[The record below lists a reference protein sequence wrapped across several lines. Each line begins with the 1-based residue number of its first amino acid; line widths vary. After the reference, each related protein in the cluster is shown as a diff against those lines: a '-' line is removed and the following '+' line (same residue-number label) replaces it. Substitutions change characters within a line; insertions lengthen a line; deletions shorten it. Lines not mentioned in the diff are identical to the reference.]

1 VPCRIIEP
9 SAIYFEPA
17 EGAAVRPVLGL
28 LGVDQP
34 RDASYLARM
43 TPAEGKP
50 DGHSADACAEL
61 RATVETRCAQAHEA
75 KQAFEDGA
83 DHIRELKRDLI
94 AAQHKHAETIEAANP
109 QLRAAEKSAAR
120 DTYKLAQAMAADD
133 EAAREA
139 TAEWARA
146 VDHIN
151 RSSRRAYRA
160 VTAAKATVDGL
171 ETALREAER
180 GAQLSHVQSEQA
192 EAACLDARVRLAAC
206 EEQAAAPE
214 TAESASGF
222 DPHAAT
228 AGHAVAVSDTGEG
241 QPLVIESM
249 VSGDRKAL
257 ELAAERIAEH
267 TGFSPAE
274 AQLQLQELVDAIV
287 SAASE
292 DGHLVFDRRHPFWSE
307 LSFEEARDVIAAL
320 ARLGFIFEPSEGW
333 HAGRAPAPS
342 DLSMALA
349 YAGLDPRNMRDLPNA
364 DDLRQ
369 LPASIGVD
377 ARAFLAAQAPEL
389 AVDHIVN
396 LLGRRAAQLEPLWN
410 EWGQVR
416 PILLSD
422 RHSLGSLEG

>member
-1 VPCRIIEP
+1 MD
-9 SAIYFEPA
+9 
-17 EGAAVRPVLGL
+17 L
-28 LGVDQP
+28 LGVDQFD
-34 RDASYLARM
+34 DASYVACM
-43 TPAEGKP
+43 TPADGKP
-50 DGHSADACAEL
+50 DEHSSDDCAEL
-61 RATVETRCAQAHEA
+61 RASVGARCAQAHEA
-75 KQAFEDGA
+75 KQAFEAGA
-83 DHIRELKRDLI
+83 DHIRDLKRDLL
-94 AAQHKHAETIEAANP
+94 AAQHKHAETIEAADP
-109 QLRAAEKSAAR
+109 QLRVAEKAAAR
-120 DTYKLAQAMAADD
+120 DTYKLAKATAADD
-133 EAAREA
+133 KAARQA

-151 RSSRRAYRA
+151 RSGRRAYRSLA
-160 VTAAKATVDGL
+160 AAKATVDGL

-180 GAQLSHVQSEQA
+180 GAQLSHVQAEQA

-214 TAESASGF
+214 TAESASVF

-228 AGHAVAVSDTGEG
+228 GGHAVAVSDTGEG
-241 QPLVIESM
+241 PPLVIESM

-257 ELAAERIAEH
+257 ELAAERIAEY

-292 DGHLVFDRRHPFWSE
+292 DGHLVFDMRHPFWSE
-307 LSFEEARDVIAAL
+307 LSSEEARDVIGAL

-333 HAGRAPAPS
+333 HAGRVPAPS

-377 ARAFLAAQAPEL
+377 ARAFLATQAPEL

-422 RHSLGSLEG
+422 RHSLGSIEG